1 MKTGMLRAGRHI
13 PPETAAYGKGTPLP
27 MQALRHGM
35 RGNSRPLVM
44 DAAQLPLC
52 RPRTCLLCR
61 RSGRDQAPVSRIL
74 LSALKGTVF
83 HLSPGQGL
91 PASGAAFPSSV
102 PCFFPKTCGIRVFFR
117 ILF

>member
-44 DAAQLPLC
+44 GAAQIPLC
-52 RPRTCLLCR
+52 RPRTCRCA
-61 RSGRDQAPVSRIL
+61 GAPAVTRL
-74 LSALKGTVF
+74 RF
-83 HLSPGQGL
+83 
-91 PASGAAFPSSV
+91 PASFSPPLKAPASTSPPGRAFLRQAQRFPH
-102 PCFFPKTCGIRVFFR
+102 PYRAFFPKPVE
-117 ILF
+117 